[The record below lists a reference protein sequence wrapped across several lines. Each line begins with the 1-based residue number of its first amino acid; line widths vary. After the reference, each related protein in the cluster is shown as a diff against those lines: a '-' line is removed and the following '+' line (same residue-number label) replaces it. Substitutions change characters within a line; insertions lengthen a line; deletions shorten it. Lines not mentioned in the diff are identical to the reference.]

1 MLKFNQRQFASKVG
15 IRQSELSRIENDKVK
30 GTSELLLRRIAEA
43 LGEKISYL
51 FEEEPKSNLYA
62 IQNLPLIVVQLHI
75 EPRHIKIIEEV
86 IRNLLKE
93 FKKEQFKKNSL
104 RIDFNK
110 RRKL

>member
-43 LGEKISYL
+43 LGEKVSYL
-51 FEEEPKSNLYA
+51 FEEEPKSNLYKT
-62 IQNLPLIVVQLHI
+62 QNLPLIVVQLQIEPKHI
-75 EPRHIKIIEEV
+75 EIIEKV
-86 IRNLLKE
+86 IKRLIEEFRKE
-93 FKKEQFKKNSL
+93 KL
-104 RIDFNK
+104 RIE